1 VAPGLTFRVG
11 RHVEAVHNAT
21 LLAVGEVAFPVL
33 ELEVTPG
40 DEMRVVGTSR
50 GLVELA
56 HRVAPS
62 ALTAASDSNDQQDGI
77 AD

>member
-1 VAPGLTFRVG
+1 MA
-11 RHVEAVHNAT
+11 E
-21 LLAVGEVAFPVL
+21 GEVAFPVL